1 MSHHNAEE
9 IGHSTTNTKGLVS
22 ILPAPGREGEPPE
35 EGQLTR
41 MDVIALVV
49 DIEY

>member
-35 EGQLTR
+35 EGQLIR
-41 MDVIALVV
+41 IDVNAIVA
-49 DIEY
+49 DIEH